1 MNQAYQTVVFLKMVK
16 GKKMII
22 TLDLSTEEI
31 KILKQSLQK
40 TILVYTPSPM
50 VKMFVP
56 NVVEEQVDENII
68 KLATRV
74 LEAIDKALIQ

>member
-1 MNQAYQTVVFLKMVK
+1 MVK